1 MPPKAK
7 TDAVPEAMGASV
19 TKNGGWQPEPGD
31 VLTGEIVDIS
41 VGGRDSEYGRYP
53 IVVLSTKD
61 SGDVAVHAFH
71 YDLKNRLRDM
81 RPKVGHTLTVAFLG
95 SEELTDKNGDPVI
108 ADDGTVKTMHRYTVE
123 SPEFEF
129 NWDAL

>member
-7 TDAVPEAMGASV
+7 TETVPEALGARV
-19 TKNGGWQPEPGD
+19 TKSGGWQPEPGD
-31 VLTGEIVDIS
+31 VLTGEVVDITRGG
-41 VGGRDSEYGRYP
+41 VGSEYGMYP

-61 SGDVAVHAFH
+61 GDVAVHAFH
-71 YDLKNRLRDM
+71 YALKNRLQEM
-81 RPKVGHTLTVAFLG
+81 RPKLGHTLTISFLG
-95 SEELTDKNGDPVI
+95 SEELTDKDGQPVI
-108 ADDGTVKTMHRYTVE
+108 ADDGSVKTMHRYSVE